1 MNIALSIFELVSV
14 VMEFSERMIVKKFSW
29 SYIQSMLV
37 SIVDRVSLGRHPSP
51 KGSPVHIKVTFL
63 NFVLLGPHVDLK
75 YCLLLL
81 NTKILISISMIFG

>member
-1 MNIALSIFELVSV
+1 MNIALSISELVSV
-14 VMEFSERMIVKKFSW
+14 VMEFSERMIVKFFSW

-51 KGSPVHIKVTFL
+51 KGSPVHIDPDKVTFL

-81 NTKILISISMIFG
+81 NTKI